1 MLVHYSTHCCMQLS
15 NTGGGGQCCCSC
27 TAAHPAELFLQ
38 PAAAAY
44 QYNDVWLSSVIGLL
58 MLTSLIIQGTVVVD
72 ICIAQG
78 PASHSIT
85 ADTDGSHRA
94 DLKNNNETFNTTS
107 MSVCACRNM
116 HTCCRR
122 CGRERERRLLLQD
135 VCAYLGEQLIQRCLS
150 GLTVQITH
158 IQGRILRRSGAGGG
172 RSFSSSHLHTTSG
185 YLLALSLCY
194 PIFLWLP
201 NQSLTSCNE
210 APVHG

>member
-1 MLVHYSTHCCMQLS
+1 
-15 NTGGGGQCCCSC
+15 
-27 TAAHPAELFLQ
+27 
-38 PAAAAY
+38 
-44 QYNDVWLSSVIGLL
+44 
-58 MLTSLIIQGTVVVD
+58 MLTSLVIQGTVVVD

-85 ADTDGSHRA
+85 ADTDGRHRA
-94 DLKNNNETFNTTS
+94 DLNHNNETFDTMS
-107 MSVCACRNM
+107 MSVCVCKTR

-122 CGRERERRLLLQD
+122 CGRERKRETIAAAGVD
-135 VCAYLGEQLIQRCLS
+135 AYLGEQLIQRCLS

-185 YLLALSLCY
+185 NLLALSLSY